1 MPHTT
6 HTISAFQFFDNFPD
20 EKSARIYFEKQMWSD
35 EPVCPY
41 CGGKHITTL
50 KKEGVYR
57 CKSNACKKDFTVRV
71 GTVMHKSKIPLRKW
85 LYAMYLVVTSRKGV
99 SSLQLSKELGI
110 TQKSAWFLLQRI
122 REACSDD
129 NPTKLTGTIEVDE
142 TYIGGKEKNKHAH
155 KRLNAGR
162 GAVGK
167 APVFGMRE
175 RETGRVIA
183 FPIDNTKATT
193 LLPAIYDNV
202 EKNATVYTDEH
213 RGYAKLT
220 GYKHSAIKHS
230 AGEYVNGM
238 ASTNG
243 IESVWAVLKRGYV
256 GTFHNISVKH
266 LGLYVNEF
274 AFRLNEGNVKINL
287 MDRISSMA
295 NGMMNKRLTYKELIK

>member
-1 MPHTT
+1 M
-6 HTISAFQFFDNFPD
+6 FPN
-20 EKSARIYFEKQMWSD
+20 EASARVYFEKQMWSD

-41 CGGKHITTL
+41 CGKKHITTL

-57 CKSNACKKDFTVRV
+57 CKSCTKDFTVRV

-110 TQKSAWFLLQRI
+110 TQKSSWFLLQRI
-122 REACSDD
+122 REACSND
-129 NPTKLTGTIEVDE
+129 NNTKLTGTIEVDE
-142 TYIGGKEKNKHAH
+142 TYIGGKEKNKHSY

-167 APVFGMRE
+167 TPVFGMRE

-213 RGYAKLT
+213 RGYTNLA
-220 GYKHSAIKHS
+220 GYDHTTIKHS

-266 LGLYVNEF
+266 LALYVNEF
-274 AFRLNEGNVKINL
+274 TFRLNEGNVKINL
-287 MDRISSMA
+287 MDRISSLSVGTM
-295 NGMMNKRLTYKELIK
+295 GKRLTYKRLTEG

>member
-6 HTISAFQFFDNFPD
+6 HTISAFKFFEMFPN
-20 EKSARIYFEKQMWSD
+20 EASARIYLEKQMWND
-35 EPVCPY
+35 NPVCPY
-41 CGGKHITTL
+41 CGKKHITNL

-57 CKSNACKKDFTVRV
+57 CKSCTKDFTVRV

-110 TQKSAWFLLQRI
+110 TQKSSWFLLQRI
-122 REACSDD
+122 REACSND
-129 NPTKLTGTIEVDE
+129 NNTKLTGTIEVDE
-142 TYIGGKEKNKHAH
+142 TYIGGKEKNKHYD

-175 RETGRVIA
+175 RKTGRVIA
-183 FPIDNTKATT
+183 FPISDTKAKT

-202 EKNATVYTDEH
+202 EKNATVYTDEY
-213 RGYAKLT
+213 RGYIGLK
-220 GYKHSAIKHS
+220 GYKHSAVKHS

-238 ASTNG
+238 AGTNG

-266 LGLYVNEF
+266 LALYVNEF
-274 AFRLNEGNVKINL
+274 TFRLNKGSVKINL

-295 NGMMNKRLTYKELIK
+295 NGTMGKRLTYKELIK